1 MGQFEIN
8 GNLGGQDGLSNF
20 TLFLQTVCDVRA
32 YLMTHTLGIIQ
43 YDIDIYVDNG
53 TKNTGYVPIVTP
65 IFGKFLIIKL
75 GITGESLEGQI
86 AYQFAHEYM
95 HCVFYGKYGLQKTL
109 ADDREETICSATSL
123 IVLHDMYPAF
133 FGSYVAHVRSL
144 TNAAYK
150 AGADLAAE
158 VNYDIDRLV
167 SLI

>member
-8 GNLGGQDGLSNF
+8 GNLEECDGLSNF
-20 TLFLQTVCDVRA
+20 PLFIKTICDVRA
-32 YLMTHTLGIIQ
+32 YLMAHTLGIIQ
-43 YDIDIYVDNG
+43 HDIDIYVDNG

-95 HCVFYGKYGLQKTL
+95 HCIFYNKYGLYKPL

-123 IVLHDMYPAF
+123 IVLHDIYPAF
-133 FGSYVAHVRSL
+133 FAGYNNRVKSL
-144 TNAAYK
+144 TNAAYR
-150 AGADLAAE
+150 AGADLAAK